1 MRILLAIIILLL
13 AVAAYLYYASVTPTV
28 IVPAFTV
35 TAETLAQGEYLLS
48 AGGCKSCHQNP
59 ANEKAIDLSGGLGL
73 ETPFGVFKVPNI
85 TADKQSGI
93 GNWSDADFIR
103 AFRHGVSP
111 DRSHYYPAFPY
122 TSYTGVSDEDLLAL
136 KAYLFSLEPVEREN
150 SPHELAWYVSL
161 RPLLTGWKFLHFTPG
176 VFQADSSQN
185 DVWNRGAYL
194 VRHLG
199 HCGECHSPRGLTG
212 AINQS
217 HALAG
222 NPHGPDDEA
231 VPDITL
237 SDDGIADW
245 TRSDLESFLE
255 IGMLPDGD
263 FSGGAMSEVI
273 DDNTSQLT
281 AEDRAAIVTYLLS
294 K

>member
-1 MRILLAIIILLL
+1 M
-13 AVAAYLYYASVTPTV
+13 
-28 IVPAFTV
+28 
-35 TAETLAQGEYLLS
+35 
-48 AGGCKSCHQNP
+48 
-59 ANEKAIDLSGGLGL
+59 
-73 ETPFGVFKVPNI
+73 
-85 TADKQSGI
+85 
-93 GNWSDADFIR
+93 
-103 AFRHGVSP
+103 
-111 DRSHYYPAFPY
+111 
-122 TSYTGVSDEDLLAL
+122 
-136 KAYLFSLEPVEREN
+136 
-150 SPHELAWYVSL
+150 
-161 RPLLTGWKFLHFTPG
+161 
-176 VFQADSSQN
+176 
-185 DVWNRGAYL
+185 
-194 VRHLG
+194 
-199 HCGECHSPRGLTG
+199 TG